1 MVNSHPSERSKDDAE
16 PLEFQLRKYLL
27 LLAIKV
33 ATVTHTAGFNLPGGV
48 WQDTEAGHL
57 AGDSIIRDTHY
68 PRYLVFFYCN
78 AAAFAMSIVV
88 IIIIF
93 ILALIHDTKK
103 LWISMIPLRM
113 AMVLDLL
120 GLVGAYAAGT
130 SRNVLKTR
138 NVCVLVAIFVYM
150 AVQIVLTS
158 FPGIVLKCKRNA
170 SGIQIVFRCIGNAS
184 NYVYLTETINC
195 S

>member
-1 MVNSHPSERSKDDAE
+1 MA
-16 PLEFQLRKYLL
+16 
-27 LLAIKV
+27 
-33 ATVTHTAGFNLPGGV
+33 ATVTYAAGFNPPGGV

-93 ILALIHDTKK
+93 ILAVVHEKK
-103 LWISMIPLRM
+103 GLWISMIPLRV

-130 SRNVLKTR
+130 SRGVLKAK
-138 NVCVLVAIFVYM
+138 NACVLVAIFVYM

-170 SGIQIVFRCIGNAS
+170 SGIQIVFSCTGNAS
-184 NYVYLTETINC
+184 SYAHLTETINC